1 LTLIDVAIYLEIA
14 LMEERVILVDE
25 SDNAIGSAEKLQA
38 HRDGKLHRAFSIFVF
53 NPAGELLLQKRS
65 SKKYHS
71 DGLWSNTCC
80 SHPRPGVPMETEVR
94 RRLRQE
100 MGFECEL
107 QWVFRFDY
115 RVELK
120 NNLIEHEI
128 DHVFIGRHDG
138 NPVPNPDEV
147 EDWKWMSLE
156 TLINDVNAN
165 PQNYSYWLTICLD
178 QVLEFWVAERF

>member
-1 LTLIDVAIYLEIA
+1 MTLINLAIYLEVA

-25 SDNAIGSAEKLQA
+25 SDHEIGSAEKLQA
-38 HRDGKLHRAFSIFVF
+38 HREGKLHRAFSIFVF

-80 SHPRPGVPMETEVR
+80 SHPRPGAPMETEVR
-94 RRLRQE
+94 RRLRQD
-100 MGFECEL
+100 MGFECDL

-120 NNLIEHEI
+120 NDLIEHEI

-138 NPVPNPDEV
+138 DPVPNPDEV
-147 EDWKWMSLE
+147 DDWKWMNLE
-156 TLINDVNAN
+156 TLINDVKAN